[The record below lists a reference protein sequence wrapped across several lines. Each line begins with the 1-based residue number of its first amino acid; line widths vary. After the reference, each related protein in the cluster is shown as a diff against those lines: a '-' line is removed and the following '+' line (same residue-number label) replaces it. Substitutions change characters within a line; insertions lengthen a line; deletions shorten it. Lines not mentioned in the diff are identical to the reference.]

1 MKSRGP
7 FFSIYFW
14 TTLAFLFGVM
24 PLWLSS
30 TEMWDGV
37 VGIQALTSR
46 DWLTIKGWLL
56 NSNWYLT
63 YALFRITD
71 ALQQITGL
79 PHWIFFKLWITLMI
93 VGIACEVYRLA
104 QAVFEIPASIAK
116 WLPALIFSFPLWYVF
131 FSYTP
136 MLGHLTCVWLAL
148 AGYRLLYSNKK
159 WPIAIGVV
167 FVLMSFQL
175 ASNCA
180 FILTLELGRWLL
192 CKDKAKW
199 RYWRS
204 ASLLLLAL
212 GVFAA
217 TRVVWPPVGT
227 YVGYNRFLNPLHLSS
242 WISYAKY
249 SALFA
254 TWLVLVFP
262 MGIGIWWA
270 ARPDHAAPALR
281 QELQRR
287 WKMLA
292 ILALITFATCL
303 PYIAVGLGSPLF
315 TLNIASSN
323 SISAVLASNSALG
336 PVSVWYGGWGARH
349 MLLMMI
355 PMVLLAACLATC
367 YQNLDPVD
375 SPVLCKTLVGT
386 FISMVC
392 LNLAFGVP
400 GHWSKLQRIAA
411 EQAVVQ
417 LLASHPPM
425 PYGPVDILLDKRV
438 DYLGSMYETN
448 YLLSRAYKGTHWAA
462 LMLPD
467 HPALQKWGEE
477 YRRFVA
483 DHARVD
489 RALIAKLNMMDDYS
503 WAVNCDTVVRI
514 TLPELSAWDVLWR
527 AEHSPEHLTPAQ
539 ITPVSSSCSEANEF
553 WR

>member
-1 MKSRGP
+1 M
-7 FFSIYFW
+7 
-14 TTLAFLFGVM
+14 
-24 PLWLSS
+24 
-30 TEMWDGV
+30 
-37 VGIQALTSR
+37 
-46 DWLTIKGWLL
+46 
-56 NSNWYLT
+56 
-63 YALFRITD
+63 
-71 ALQQITGL
+71 
-79 PHWIFFKLWITLMI
+79 
-93 VGIACEVYRLA
+93 
-104 QAVFEIPASIAK
+104 
-116 WLPALIFSFPLWYVF
+116 
-131 FSYTP
+131 
-136 MLGHLTCVWLAL
+136 
-148 AGYRLLYSNKK
+148 LYSSKK
-159 WPIAIGVV
+159 WPIAIGLV

-192 CKDKAKW
+192 CKDKARW

-227 YVGYNRFLNPLHLSS
+227 YVGYNRLLNPLQLSS

-254 TWLVLVFP
+254 TWLVLVVP
-262 MGIGIWWA
+262 MGIGVWWA
-270 ARPDHAAPALR
+270 ARNSHAAPAFR
-281 QELQRR
+281 QALQRR
-287 WKMLA
+287 WKMLV
-292 ILALITFATCL
+292 ILALMAVAACL

-349 MLLMMI
+349 MLLMII
-355 PMVLLAACLATC
+355 PMVLLAAWLATC
-367 YQNLDPVD
+367 YQNLDPVG
-375 SPVLCKTLVGT
+375 SPVLSKTLVGA

-417 LLASHPPM
+417 LLASNPPL
-425 PYGPVDILLDKRV
+425 PYGQVDILLDKRV

-467 HPALQKWGEE
+467 HPALLTWGRE
-477 YRRFVA
+477 YRQLVA
-483 DHARVD
+483 DYARVNRD
-489 RALIAKLNMMDDYS
+489 LIAKLNVMGDYS
-503 WAVNCDTVVRI
+503 WAGNCKTVVKI

-527 AEHSPEHLTPAQ
+527 AEHSPEQLASAQ
-539 ITPVSSSCSEANEF
+539 ITPVLSSCSGASEF